1 MMATAD
7 ELFTER
13 ASIMVGEKKSG
24 TTNWPSAHR
33 HSRPGGK
40 VTRKQMAAIDENRT
54 VLHTVHCILKKK
66 TNGENGRR
74 GTAERFAFGR
84 QKKGTPE
91 SRKALEEATAKSGRI
106 AIKIGRSLRR
116 ERERERA
123 LTYSLCDVS
132 PRDRRCKEAR

>member
-1 MMATAD
+1 
-7 ELFTER
+7 
-13 ASIMVGEKKSG
+13 
-24 TTNWPSAHR
+24 
-33 HSRPGGK
+33 
-40 VTRKQMAAIDENRT
+40 MAAIEENRT

-66 TNGENGRR
+66 QT
-74 GTAERFAFGR
+74 ERTVVVELQSVLRLGAK
-84 QKKGTPE
+84 KKGTPE

>member
-66 TNGENGRR
+66 QTERTVVVELQSVLRLGAKKKERRRAVKLSKRPPPNLGEL
-74 GTAERFAFGR
+74 
-84 QKKGTPE
+84 QSK
-91 SRKALEEATAKSGRI
+91 SVALFDEK
-106 AIKIGRSLRR
+106 
-116 ERERERA
+116 ERERER
-123 LTYSLCDVS
+123 
-132 PRDRRCKEAR
+132 

>member
-66 TNGENGRR
+66 QT
-74 GTAERFAFGR
+74 ERTVVVELQSVLRLGAK
-84 QKKGTPE
+84 KKGTPE